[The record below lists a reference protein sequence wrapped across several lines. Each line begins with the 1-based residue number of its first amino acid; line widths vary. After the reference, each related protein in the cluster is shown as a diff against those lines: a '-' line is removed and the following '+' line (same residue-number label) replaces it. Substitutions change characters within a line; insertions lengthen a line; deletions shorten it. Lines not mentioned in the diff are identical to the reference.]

1 MKKAFSLLLLIL
13 LLTSCGN
20 KEAATGGPEDSEKPT
35 IITVY
40 PPEFTDITGKQ
51 LEITFSKPMD
61 LASLATGLQIFPKID
76 SKRYRWDGNTLI
88 IDISE
93 TLMDDTNYLF
103 TFSDKIRC
111 FRNNPLD
118 KQYNFTWAKGN
129 FTDHRISG
137 SFTFE
142 NIEDSSSEVRVS
154 LFTAD
159 STLISTRRF
168 SENYSFDS
176 LDNRKHFL
184 RAFIDKN
191 KNNRLDVE
199 SEPFAEALVEA
210 QPLANIDLFLVYE
223 DSNPPALKS
232 VIPVFIDEIDLV
244 FDENIVS
251 LDTVHLLTDSLSFA
265 LRIKRWRQKN
275 DQVKIFTAEMDT
287 VDYKILVFGAKDKKG
302 NKTLIDSLV
311 FSGITKKDTSAPKVI
326 KIEPRDGASV
336 NSLKPEIK
344 ITFSKVL
351 FREDAKA
358 WLTETETGLQY
369 PLKAVSGDHEV
380 FTFQTFTNLKNFNSY
395 RIELEAKDPR
405 GNQLSGYESSIFIP
419 IVNTN

>member
-1 MKKAFSLLLLIL
+1 VKKAFSLLLLIL

-20 KEAATGGPEDSEKPT
+20 KESATGGPEDSEKPT

-251 LDTVHLLTDSLSFA
+251 LDTV
-265 LRIKRWRQKN
+265 
-275 DQVKIFTAEMDT
+275 
-287 VDYKILVFGAKDKKG
+287 DYKILVFGAKDKKG